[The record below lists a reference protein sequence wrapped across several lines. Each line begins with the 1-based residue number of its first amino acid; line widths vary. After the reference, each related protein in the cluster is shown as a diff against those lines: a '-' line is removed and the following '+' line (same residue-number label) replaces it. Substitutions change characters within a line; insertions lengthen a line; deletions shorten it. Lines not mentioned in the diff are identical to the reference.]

1 MLRGGFATDCGFS
14 SVGLDECLNEM
25 IQYEHPKTLVGNRK
39 LITWQTIR
47 IEMSIRDWVRE
58 KEMLGGRFFTF
69 EELRAA
75 VPELSCQVV
84 KNSLN
89 RLRKSA
95 RIYSPYRGFYVI
107 LPPEYVRRGGVPPT
121 FYMDDFM
128 KGVHRSY
135 YFSLLSAATFWG
147 AAHQR
152 PQVDFVTTDGRRLFA
167 GARERRDVEWI
178 VRPSIPEHLIMT
190 KRGEAGDVR
199 YSSAELT
206 AVELVQYEHRIGG
219 LSVAATVLS
228 ELLEA
233 CDFRHASENAFAVCK
248 DAAIQRLGYVVEKV
262 LRNELQGEIIYHE
275 WVRTCKAPHFVPL
288 SLRSSAE
295 AKCRDERWKISVN
308 TEIEVDD
315 I

>member
-1 MLRGGFATDCGFS
+1 M
-14 SVGLDECLNEM
+14 SV
-25 IQYEHPKTLVGNRK
+25 
-39 LITWQTIR
+39 
-47 IEMSIRDWVRE
+47 RDWVRE

-89 RLRKSA
+89 RLRKSS
-95 RIYSPYRGFYVI
+95 RICSPYRGFYVI

-128 KGVHRSY
+128 KSVHRSY

-152 PQVDFVTTDGRRLFA
+152 PQVDFVTTDGKRLFA

-178 VRPSIPEHLIMT
+178 VRPAIPEHLIMS
-190 KRGEAGDVR
+190 KKGEAGDVR
-199 YSSAELT
+199 YSNAELT
-206 AVELVQYEHRIGG
+206 AVELVQYEQRIGG

-228 ELLEA
+228 ELLES

-248 DAAIQRLGYVVEKV
+248 DSAIQRLGYIVEKV
-262 LRNELQGEIIYHE
+262 LRDELQGEVIYHE
-275 WVRTCKAPHFVPL
+275 WVRTCRAPHFVPL
-288 SLRSSAE
+288 SLRSSSE
-295 AKCRDERWKISVN
+295 AMIRDERWKICVN
-308 TEIEVDD
+308 AEIEVDD
-315 I
+315 V

>member
-1 MLRGGFATDCGFS
+1 
-14 SVGLDECLNEM
+14 M

-128 KGVHRSY
+128 KSMHRS
-135 YFSLLSAATFWG
+135 
-147 AAHQR
+147 
-152 PQVDFVTTDGRRLFA
+152 
-167 GARERRDVEWI
+167 
-178 VRPSIPEHLIMT
+178 
-190 KRGEAGDVR
+190 
-199 YSSAELT
+199 
-206 AVELVQYEHRIGG
+206 
-219 LSVAATVLS
+219 
-228 ELLEA
+228 
-233 CDFRHASENAFAVCK
+233 
-248 DAAIQRLGYVVEKV
+248 
-262 LRNELQGEIIYHE
+262 
-275 WVRTCKAPHFVPL
+275 
-288 SLRSSAE
+288 
-295 AKCRDERWKISVN
+295 
-308 TEIEVDD
+308 
-315 I
+315 

>member
-1 MLRGGFATDCGFS
+1 M
-14 SVGLDECLNEM
+14 SV
-25 IQYEHPKTLVGNRK
+25 
-39 LITWQTIR
+39 
-47 IEMSIRDWVRE
+47 RDWVRE

-89 RLRKSA
+89 RLRKSS
-95 RIYSPYRGFYVI
+95 RICSPYRGFYVI

-152 PQVDFVTTDGRRLFA
+152 PQVDFVTTDGKRLFA

-178 VRPSIPEHLIMT
+178 VRPAIPEHLIMS
-190 KRGEAGDVR
+190 KKGE
-199 YSSAELT
+199 
-206 AVELVQYEHRIGG
+206 VQYEQRIGG

-228 ELLEA
+228 ELLES

-248 DAAIQRLGYVVEKV
+248 DSAIQRLGYIVEKV
-262 LRNELQGEIIYHE
+262 LRDELQGEVIYHE
-275 WVRTCKAPHFVPL
+275 WVRTCRAPHFVPL
-288 SLRSSAE
+288 SLRSSSE
-295 AKCRDERWKISVN
+295 AMSRDERWKICVN
-308 TEIEVDD
+308 AEIEVDD
-315 I
+315 V